1 MRIGVPREIQ
11 HGETRVALMPHVL
24 PLLLRDG
31 HSILVESGA
40 GVEARIGDAVYR
52 DAGADVLVDVDAIYE
67 QADAIFKVQPPRED
81 PRTGHHEAEQLREG
95 TLYVGL
101 LAPLTH
107 LDVVETLAR
116 RRITSY
122 ALEYIPRISR
132 AQGMDALTSM
142 ATVAGYKAVLLA
154 ADRLDKMCPLLM
166 TAAGTVS
173 PATVLVLGAG
183 VAGLQAIATARRLGA
198 RVEAFDPR
206 PVVREQVQ
214 SLGAHFLEMELSAEA
229 ETAGGYAREQSEVF
243 LERERE
249 TIAEHLPGA
258 DIVICTAQVFGK
270 PAPLLITAAMVRQM
284 HPGAVIVDMAIEP
297 GSTHG
302 GNCELT
308 QPDAEIEREGVH
320 ILGATNLPAQVPFD
334 ASQLYARNLVNLF
347 RYLYPGSGT
356 PPPGS
361 DDEIVRGVCVT
372 RDGEIVHP
380 SIRAALAGV
389 AGVAA
394 GVADAGN
401 QGGAQA

>member
-11 HGETRVALMPHVL
+11 DGETRVALTPHVL
-24 PLLLRDG
+24 PLLLKDG
-31 HSILVESGA
+31 HSVLVESGS
-40 GVEARIGDAVYR
+40 GIGARVGDPAYR
-52 DAGADVLVDVDAIYE
+52 DAGAHVLASADAIYE
-67 QADAIFKVQPPRED
+67 QADAIFKVQPPRAD
-81 PRTGHHEAEQLREG
+81 PRRGRHEAEQLREG
-95 TLYVGL
+95 TICVGL
-101 LAPLTH
+101 LAPLAH
-107 LDVVETLAR
+107 LDMVRMLAG

-206 PVVREQVQ
+206 PSVKEQVQ
-214 SLGAHFLEMELSAEA
+214 SLGAHFLEMELAADA
-229 ETAGGYAREQSEVF
+229 ETAGGYAREQSDVF

-249 TIAEHLPGA
+249 TIAERLSST
-258 DIVICTAQVFGK
+258 DIVVCTAQVFGK
-270 PAPLLITAAMVRQM
+270 LPPSLITAAMVRQM
-284 HPGAVIVDMAIEP
+284 HPGAVIVDMATEP

-308 QPDAEIEREGVH
+308 QPDAEIECAGVH

-347 RYLYPGSGT
+347 RYLYPSAGT
-356 PPPGS
+356 PAPGS
-361 DDEIVRGVCVT
+361 EDEIVRGVCVT
-372 RDGEIVHP
+372 RGGEIVHP
-380 SIRAALAGV
+380 SIRTALA
-389 AGVAA
+389 AVAA
-394 GVADAGN
+394 N
-401 QGGAQA
+401 PEGAQA